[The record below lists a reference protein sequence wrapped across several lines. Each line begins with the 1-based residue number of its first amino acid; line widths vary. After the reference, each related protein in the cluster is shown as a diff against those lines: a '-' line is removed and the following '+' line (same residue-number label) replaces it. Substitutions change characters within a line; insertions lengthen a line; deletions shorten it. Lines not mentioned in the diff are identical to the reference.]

1 MNESFSYKSDLRVL
15 RVEISDPSESKV
27 QGKLILLDPSII
39 IVCFYFSLA
48 FPPGTLRDVI
58 RGENVAVRR
67 LFLILQ
73 GDWSIIGLL

>member
-1 MNESFSYKSDLRVL
+1 MNLKFKKTNFIR
-15 RVEISDPSESKV
+15 
-27 QGKLILLDPSII
+27 SII